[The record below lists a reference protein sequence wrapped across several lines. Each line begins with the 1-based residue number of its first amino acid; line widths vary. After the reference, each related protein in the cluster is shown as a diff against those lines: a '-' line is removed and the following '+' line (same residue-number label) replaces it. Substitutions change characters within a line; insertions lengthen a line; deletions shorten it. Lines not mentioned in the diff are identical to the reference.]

1 MNWYGWGH
9 ERISVSVDG
18 LSACATWHL
27 SGYGGS
33 TSRECQWPETAN
45 DLDSEDKIDRLE
57 KIIDKA
63 VKKII
68 KGTKAKARSKQL
80 VL

>member
-1 MNWYGWGH
+1 MCT
-9 ERISVSVDG
+9 R
-18 LSACATWHL
+18 
-27 SGYGGS
+27 GYGGS
-33 TSRECQWPETAN
+33 TSRESQWPETAN

-68 KGTKAKARSKQL
+68 KGTKAKARSC
-80 VL
+80 